1 MTKHTSLALL
11 GLCCIASLAVHAS
24 HTAAMA
30 EATIRNTQQQELH
43 LFMVAA
49 VDRDCDGDLT
59 DEAERDRNFA
69 TQKTLAPAECI
80 VYRTRYRNDGAFG
93 IRHMRVTNIVPSQ
106 MVFIPGSAEY
116 VTTPP
121 GLLPK
126 TAVAPDENDEGS
138 LIWRFDGALEPGEA
152 GEIQF
157 RVRLVP

>member
-1 MTKHTSLALL
+1 MKRQAAPIALALL
-11 GLCCIASLAVHAS
+11 GTLSVSLHA
-24 HTAAMA
+24 TLAATGA
-30 EATIRNTQQQELH
+30 DATVGERSGRELY

-80 VYRTRYRNDGAFG
+80 VYRTRYRNDGDFG
-93 IRHMRVTNIVPSQ
+93 IRHMRVTNIVPAQ
-106 MVFIPGSAEY
+106 MVYIPGSAEHIS
-116 VTTPP
+116 TPP
-121 GLLPK
+121 GLWPQPSVLPS
-126 TAVAPDENDEGS
+126 ENEEGS
-138 LIWRFDGALEPGEA
+138 IIWRFGGALAPGET

>member
-1 MTKHTSLALL
+1 MRQLRTGIL
-11 GLCCIASLAVHAS
+11 GLCCVASLAAHAPRS
-24 HTAAMA
+24 ATLAD
-30 EATIRNTQQQELH
+30 ATIGSPEQQELY

-80 VYRTRYRNDGAFG
+80 IYRTRYRNDGEFG
-93 IRHMRVTNIVPSQ
+93 IRHMRVTNIVPQQ
-106 MVFIPGSAEY
+106 MVFINGSAEH

-121 GLLPK
+121 GLWPD
-126 TAVAPDENDEGS
+126 TPVAPDENEDGS
-138 LIWRFDGALEPGEA
+138 VIWRFGGALEPGET

-157 RVRLVP
+157 RVRLEP